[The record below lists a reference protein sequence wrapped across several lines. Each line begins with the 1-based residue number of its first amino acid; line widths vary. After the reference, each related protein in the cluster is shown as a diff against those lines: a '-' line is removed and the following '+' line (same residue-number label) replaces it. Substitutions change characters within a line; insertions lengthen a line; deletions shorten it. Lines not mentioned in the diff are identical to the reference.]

1 MEYKRGGNNSKDA
14 QRRAKCKK
22 KGKVPKQIIAR
33 ASVQK
38 PAQVMGILQ
47 AHKQNTWNNFEDQR
61 A

>member
-22 KGKVPKQIIAR
+22 KGKVPKQILAC

-47 AHKQNTWNNFEDQR
+47 AHKQNT
-61 A
+61 

>member
-1 MEYKRGGNNSKDA
+1 
-14 QRRAKCKK
+14 
-22 KGKVPKQIIAR
+22 
-33 ASVQK
+33 VQK